1 MSKHIRRVALVTGAN
16 RGLGLEISR
25 QLADRDIAVV
35 MAARD
40 EGKGRAAVDSLAG
53 EGRDVHFVRLDVT
66 EVPCILQAVDFIWQR
81 FGRLDIL
88 VNNAGIMPDSQINAS
103 RLPAELLTQTLVTN
117 VYGPLLLAQ
126 ACLPLM
132 REGGYGRIVNL
143 SSSLGSLTEMASP
156 DSPLDGVDAP
166 AYRLS
171 KTAVNAVTALL
182 ARDTRG
188 EDILINSAC
197 PGWVRTELGGP
208 HAPRSVGEGA
218 DTPVWLATLPAG
230 GPHGGFFQDRTP
242 IAW

>member
-1 MSKHIRRVALVTGAN
+1 MSRYTRRVALVTGAN

-35 MAARD
+35 MAAREED
-40 EGKGRAAVDSLAG
+40 KGRRAVAGLAG
-53 EGRDVHFVRLDVT
+53 EGRDIHFLQLDVT
-66 EVPCILQAVDFIWQR
+66 ELPRILQAVDFIWRR

-88 VNNAGIMPDSQINAS
+88 VNNAGIMPDKGIKAS
-103 RLPAELLTQTLVTN
+103 VLTAERLTQTLVTN

-143 SSSLGSLTEMASP
+143 SSRLGSLTEMAAP

-171 KTAVNAVTALL
+171 KTALNAVTTLL

-188 EDILINSAC
+188 ENILINSAC
-197 PGWVRTELGGP
+197 PGWVRTNLGGP
-208 HAPRSVGEGA
+208 RAPLSVEQGA
-218 DTPVWLATLPAG
+218 DTPVWLATLPPD

-242 IAW
+242 IDW